1 MDRHNIKTKTNYRQ
15 KLQEENNNTENVK
28 RQTKTNRGKKEHDN

>member
-15 KLQEENNNTENVK
+15 AMEEENTLMQKKVN
-28 RQTKTNRGKKEHDN
+28 RQT